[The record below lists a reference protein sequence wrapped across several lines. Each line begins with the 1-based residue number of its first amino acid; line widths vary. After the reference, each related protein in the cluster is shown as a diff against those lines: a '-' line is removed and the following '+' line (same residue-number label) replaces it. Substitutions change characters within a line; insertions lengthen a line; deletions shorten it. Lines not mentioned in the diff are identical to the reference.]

1 MKRILLAALAAVAP
15 ASAAL
20 ADFDAGMK
28 AFEAGN
34 FEVARQEW
42 EQSAVAG
49 DAQAQ
54 LQLGKMLA
62 NGIGVHKDYITA
74 YAWLFLADA
83 AGVREP
89 GKYHQVLE
97 RKYLPRYCQYE
108 AQALIRD
115 YHNGKA
121 DRLVSDINRNASKCW
136 GNSPP
141 R

>member
-1 MKRILLAALAAVAP
+1 MKRILWAVVAALAP
-15 ASAAL
+15 AWPAM

-28 AFEAGN
+28 AFKAGD
-34 FEVARQEW
+34 FEVAREEW
-42 EQSAVAG
+42 EQSAIAG

-54 LQLGKMLA
+54 FELGKMLA
-62 NGIGVHKDYITA
+62 NGVGVRKDYITA

-83 AGVREP
+83 GGVGEAGR
-89 GKYHQVLE
+89 YHHVLE
-97 RKYLPRYCQYE
+97 QKHLPRYCQYE

-115 YHNGKA
+115 YRNGRA
-121 DRLVSDINRNASKCW
+121 ERLVSEIDRNASKCW

>member
-1 MKRILLAALAAVAP
+1 MKRILLAAG
-15 ASAAL
+15 AAL
-20 ADFDAGMK
+20 VLASPAMADFNSGMK
-28 AFEAGN
+28 AFKAGE
-34 FEVARQEW
+34 FDVAREEW
-42 EQSAVAG
+42 EQSAIAG

-54 LQLGKMLA
+54 FQLGKMLA
-62 NGIGVHKDYITA
+62 NGIGVRKDYITA

-83 AGVREP
+83 AGIQEA

-97 RKYLPRYCQYE
+97 KKYLPRYCQYE

-115 YHNGKA
+115 YRNGKA
-121 DRLVSDINRNASKCW
+121 SRLVSDVNRNASKCW